1 MSGFIFKQL
10 QIIKYEMESE
20 LFWEIQRE
28 PRESFIVCLL
38 TGEINSSWRRL
49 WWEAAPRPL
58 MSSSAQAAGR
68 TSEKQTYVPESTMQ
82 TCVTWPLTT
91 PKTAFIFNDMHCWV
105 PTWSSCLFFKWNFWG
120 NQSQRCRWIYM
131 NHNEAPTT
139 ALLQCFRL
147 LDNKLWMIV

>member
-20 LFWEIQRE
+20 LFWEISVNRE
-28 PRESFIVCLL
+28 KVSLCACWQER
-38 TGEINSSWRRL
+38 INSSWRRL

-68 TSEKQTYVPESTMQ
+68 TMKNRR
-82 TCVTWPLTT
+82 TCQRAQCRRVSRDRWLLQRPHS
-91 PKTAFIFNDMHCWV
+91 IFNDMQWV

-120 NQSQRCRWIYM
+120 KSIAKMATEFYM

-147 LDNKLWMIV
+147 LTTNFEW